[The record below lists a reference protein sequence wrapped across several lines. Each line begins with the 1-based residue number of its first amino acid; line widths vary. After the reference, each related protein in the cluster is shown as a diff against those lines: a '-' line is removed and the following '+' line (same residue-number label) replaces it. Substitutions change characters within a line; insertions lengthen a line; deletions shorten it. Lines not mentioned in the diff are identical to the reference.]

1 MSAGR
6 CVVRATMK
14 SRQIQADRLSW
25 APVPVCANPK
35 IPIQMQS
42 SQLLPPLRSLTLAAT
57 IAAAFLVSIGEG
69 PDAEATPAPAG
80 NAVRVVIDAGHG
92 GSDPGAIGNGITEKV
107 INLEVAL
114 LLRDLLILD
123 TTDTNGGG
131 TWEVLMTRTTDQT
144 VSLAGRVAIANNWP
158 ADRFVSIHH
167 NAFSSS
173 AARGTETFSFANGT
187 TSATVRDFIQDELIA
202 AHGLVDRGPKTANF
216 FVLRETF
223 MPAAL
228 SETGFLTS
236 PIDAAVLSAP
246 GASLATAI
254 AHLYGL
260 QRSEGFAPYLP
271 SPAPTNYCVPK
282 ITSLGCVPIIG
293 ATGSASLTSGDM
305 EIFCDQVVSQQFGLM
320 VWSRTQAT
328 VPFFGGTLCLGGS
341 LVRTPATFS
350 AGFGPMDCSGRLGF
364 DADAAF
370 LQAAG
375 LASGEEVFAQWWFRD
390 PGSAEGVGL
399 SNGLRFTVLP

>member
-1 MSAGR
+1 MPSKTHLR
-6 CVVRATMK
+6 
-14 SRQIQADRLSW
+14 
-25 APVPVCANPK
+25 
-35 IPIQMQS
+35 
-42 SQLLPPLRSLTLAAT
+42 PLRSLALASTLAAAFWVSLSGAPSAEGAS
-57 IAAAFLVSIGEG
+57 AARGS
-69 PDAEATPAPAG
+69 
-80 NAVRVVIDAGHG
+80 AVRVVIDPGHG

-114 LLRDLLILD
+114 LLRDLLLLD
-123 TTDTNGGG
+123 TADTAGGG
-131 TWEVLMTRTTDQT
+131 EWEVLMTRTTDQT
-144 VSLAGRVAIANNWP
+144 VSLGGRVAIANNWP

-173 AARGTETFSFANGT
+173 AARGTETFSFSNGT
-187 TSATVRDFIQDELIA
+187 TSAGIRDRIQEELIS
-202 AHGLVDRGPKTANF
+202 AHGLVNRGPKTANF
-216 FVLRETF
+216 FVLRESN

-246 GASLATAI
+246 GASLETAI

-260 QRSEGFAPYLP
+260 QRSEGLAPYLP
-271 SPAPTNYCVPK
+271 SSAPTTYCTPK

-320 VWSRTQAT
+320 IWSRMPAD
-328 VPFFGGTLCLGGS
+328 VPFFGGTLCVGGS
-341 LVRTPATFS
+341 IVRTPVTFS
-350 AGFGPMDCSGRLGF
+350 AGFGPNDCSGRLGF

-370 LQAAG
+370 LQASG
-375 LASGEEVFAQWWFRD
+375 LAAGDEAFAQWWFRD
-390 PGSAEGVGL
+390 PGSMQGVGL